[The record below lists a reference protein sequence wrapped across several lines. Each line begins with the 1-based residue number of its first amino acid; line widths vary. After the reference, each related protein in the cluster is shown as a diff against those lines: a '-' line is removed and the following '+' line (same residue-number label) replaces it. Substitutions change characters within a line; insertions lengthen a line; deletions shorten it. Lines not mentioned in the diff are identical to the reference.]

1 MGGEGGGAVGG
12 GGSCIVLPPSL
23 APGMGEP
30 APAGGEGPG
39 ELQRQLE
46 EVGVLRDIYGEGDSG
61 GLSVRPVGEAEAQA
75 WVAAGGCSGPPP
87 SLGVRVDFGGPG
99 RVVAD
104 ILLPVD
110 YPSAAD
116 PLVWVV
122 GAEEEGWAEAAR
134 AAVTQVLDGLG
145 GGGEP
150 GRERLLDCLQA
161 AEEALREA
169 AEGEAL
175 GVALRPPCAGRLA
188 SEEEVRVDSEDE
200 CPGASVLLEDIPCS
214 RVGGGEGQGGAAQ
227 VLGRRLCYSHHIIN
241 AAKRKAVVEWAVQL
255 GLGGFSKIGWP
266 GIIVVEGMEQNVE
279 EYCRALQRLRWKH
292 FTVRG
297 EDTVT
302 IPPGEDLDESRRL
315 PSHFTELPEDGMS
328 SLAAAMTAA
337 GLRDLFLT
345 SMKIYRPAEIQSG
358 VEPVSTGSKR
368 RAKKKGKGR

>member
-1 MGGEGGGAVGG
+1 ML
-12 GGSCIVLPPSL
+12 SPPSPSV
-23 APGMGEP
+23 APGMEEP
-30 APAGGEGPG
+30 APAGRAGPD

-61 GLSVRPVGEAEAQA
+61 GSGMSVRPIGEAEAQA
-75 WVAAGGCSGPPP
+75 WVADGGCSGAPP
-87 SLGVRVDFGGPG
+87 SLGLRVDFGGPG

-104 ILLPVD
+104 ILLPAD
-110 YPSAAD
+110 YPSTAD

-122 GAEEEGWAEAAR
+122 GAEGEGWAEAAR
-134 AAVTQVLDGLG
+134 AAVGQVLDGLKVQG
-145 GGGEP
+145 DGEP

-175 GVALRPPCAGRLA
+175 GVALRPPCAGRFA
-188 SEEEVRVDSEDE
+188 SDEEVGADSEDE
-200 CPGASVLLEDIPCS
+200 GVGAPGLLEDVVCT
-214 RVGGGEGQGGAAQ
+214 RVGGGAGGAGREE

-266 GIIVVEGMEQNVE
+266 GIIVVEGREQNVE

-297 EDTVT
+297 EDTEP

-315 PSHFTELPEDGMS
+315 PPRFTELPEDGMS

-358 VEPVSTGSKR
+358 VEPAPAGSKK
-368 RAKKKGKGR
+368 RAKRKGKGR